1 MQALK
6 FSPIL
11 KTTIWGG
18 EEVTRLKGLAAAPR
32 KVGESWEVSGVPGN
46 ETPVSE
52 GPLKGKTL
60 PELIRTYGAE
70 LVGEENLRRYG
81 ETFPLLVKFIS
92 AAQDLSIQV
101 HPDDAMAQ
109 RMGHPYGKTEMWY
122 IVSAAAG
129 ASLCSGFNADF
140 SAEGYTRS
148 LENGTLTQ
156 HLSRHATHAGDV
168 FFIPAG
174 RIHSIGAGNLLVE
187 IQQSS
192 NDTFRVY
199 DFDRRDANGNKRELH
214 VAQAREALDYKAC
227 ADYRTHYTPCRNA
240 AVTVVD
246 CPQFTTRLYDMD
258 APIPADY
265 TGLDS
270 FVILVAFEGAAEVDY
285 DGGTATLRAGESL
298 LLPATNGHAIFR
310 PAGGGCKVIETFCRP
325 Q

>member
-6 FSPIL
+6 FCPLL

-18 EEVTRLKGLAAAPR
+18 EEVTRLKGLTDAPAR
-32 KVGESWEVSGVPGN
+32 VGESWEISGVPGN

-60 PELIRTYGAE
+60 PELIRTYGAA

-81 ETFPLLVKFIS
+81 ETFPLLIKFIS
-92 AAQDLSIQV
+92 AADDLSIQV

-122 IVSAAAG
+122 IVSAQEG

-140 SAEGYTRS
+140 SADGYTKS
-148 LENGTLTQ
+148 LSDGTLTQ
-156 HLSRHATHAGDV
+156 HLSRHTTHPGDV

-174 RIHSIGAGNLLVE
+174 RIHSIGAGNFLVE

-199 DFDRRDANGNKRELH
+199 DFDRRDAAGNTRELH
-214 VAQAREALDYKAC
+214 VAQAREALDYKAYP
-227 ADYRTHYTPCRNA
+227 DYRTHYTPLHNA
-240 AVTVVD
+240 ATPVVD

-258 APIPADY
+258 APTEADY
-265 TGLDS
+265 SQTDS
-270 FVILVAFEGAAEVDY
+270 FVILVCFEGSTEVAY
-285 DGGTATLRAGESL
+285 DGGTASLHAGETL
-298 LLPATNGHAIFR
+298 LLPADNAHALFT
-310 PAGGGCKVIETFCRP
+310 PSAEGCKMIETFCRA
-325 Q
+325 